1 MVRDKLVTLRGAAQI
16 LGNSYPTTKQWIYKK
31 AFHLIC
37 CLLLASQLSGI
48 AAGQELQVAAAAD
61 LQFVFQE
68 VSARFQRETG
78 HTVELTFGSSGNF
91 FSQIQ
96 NGAPFDVFFSADV
109 DYPAKLEAA
118 GLIEP
123 GTLSQYATG
132 RIALWVRKGSPIDI
146 TQGLRTLTDARI
158 RKISIANPEHAPY
171 GRAAV
176 AALRHEKVYDKVRD
190 RLVLGENISQAA
202 QFVESGNA
210 DIGILALSLL
220 LTLPLKN
227 EGMYYEIPKS
237 FYPAIDQ
244 AVVVLKSS
252 KQKDIARQFLSFLKR
267 PEIAEF
273 MRSSGL
279 TVPESQPGQ
288 RKATP

>member
-1 MVRDKLVTLRGAAQI
+1 MR
-16 LGNSYPTTKQWIYKK
+16 
-31 AFHLIC
+31 AFRLIC
-37 CLLLASQLSGI
+37 GLLLVSQLSGM
-48 AAGQELQVAAAAD
+48 AAAQELRVAAAAD

-68 VSARFQRETG
+68 VSTRFQKETG
-78 HTVELTFGSSGNF
+78 HTIQLTFGSSGNF
-91 FSQIQ
+91 YSQIQ
-96 NGAPFDVFFSADV
+96 NGAPFDVFFAADV

-118 GLIEP
+118 GLVEP

-132 RIALWVRKGSPIDI
+132 RIALWVRKGSSVDI
-146 TQGLRTLTDARI
+146 NQGLPTLTDASI

-176 AALRHEKVYDKVRD
+176 AALRHEKVYDEVRD

-210 DIGILALSLL
+210 DIGILALSLVL
-220 LTLPLKN
+220 APPLKSQ
-227 EGMYYEIPKS
+227 GTFYEIPTS

-244 AVVVLKSS
+244 AVVILKSS
-252 KQKDIARQFLSFLKR
+252 KQKEIARQFLSFLKR
-267 PEIAEF
+267 PEINEF

-279 TVPESQPGQ
+279 TVPESQPEQ
-288 RKATP
+288 RKPTP

>member
-1 MVRDKLVTLRGAAQI
+1 MKVFRV
-16 LGNSYPTTKQWIYKK
+16 
-31 AFHLIC
+31 IC

-48 AAGQELQVAAAAD
+48 AAAQELRVAAAAD

-68 VSARFQRETG
+68 VSARFQKETG
-78 HTVELTFGSSGNF
+78 HTVGLTFGSSGNF

-96 NGAPFDVFFSADV
+96 NGAPFDIFFSADV

-118 GLIEP
+118 GLVEP
-123 GTLSQYATG
+123 GTLSRYATG
-132 RIALWVRKGSPIDI
+132 RIVLWVRRGSPIDI
-146 TQGLRTLTDARI
+146 NQGLRTLTDARV

-176 AALRHEKVYDKVRD
+176 AALRHEKVYDKVRE
-190 RLVLGENISQAA
+190 RFVLGENISQAA

-210 DIGILALSLL
+210 DIGILALSLVL
-220 LTLPLKN
+220 APPLKT
-227 EGMYYEIPKS
+227 EGLYSEIPAS

-244 AVVVLKSS
+244 AVVILKSS
-252 KQKDIARQFLSFLKR
+252 KQKDVARQFVSFLKR

-273 MRSSGL
+273 MRSNGL
-279 TVPESQPGQ
+279 TVPESQPEQ
-288 RKATP
+288 REPTP

>member
-1 MVRDKLVTLRGAAQI
+1 MR
-16 LGNSYPTTKQWIYKK
+16 
-31 AFHLIC
+31 AFRVIC
-37 CLLLASQLSGI
+37 CFLLVSQLSGI
-48 AAGQELQVAAAAD
+48 AAEQELRVAAAAD

-68 VSARFQRETG
+68 VSARFQKETG
-78 HTVELTFGSSGNF
+78 QKVEFTFGSSGNF

-96 NGAPFDVFFSADV
+96 NGAPFDMFFSADV

-118 GLIEP
+118 GLVEP

-146 TQGLRTLTDARI
+146 SQGLPILADVRV

-202 QFVESGNA
+202 QFVESANA
-210 DIGILALSLL
+210 DIGILALSLVL
-220 LTLPLKN
+220 APPLKTH
-227 EGMYYEIPKS
+227 GTYYEIPAS

-244 AVVVLKSS
+244 AVVILKSS
-252 KQKDIARQFLSFLKR
+252 KQKDIARQFLSFLKH

-273 MRSSGL
+273 MRSNGL
-279 TVPESQPGQ
+279 AVPESERGQ
-288 RKATP
+288 GKATP

>member
-1 MVRDKLVTLRGAAQI
+1 MAAAQ
-16 LGNSYPTTKQWIYKK
+16 
-31 AFHLIC
+31 
-37 CLLLASQLSGI
+37 
-48 AAGQELQVAAAAD
+48 ELRVAAAAD

-68 VSARFQRETG
+68 VSAKFQKETG
-78 HTVELTFGSSGNF
+78 HTVQLTFGSSGNF
-91 FSQIQ
+91 YSQIQ
-96 NGAPFDVFFSADV
+96 NGAPFDIFFSADV

-118 GLIEP
+118 GLVEL

-132 RIALWVRKGSPIDI
+132 RIALWARKGSPIDI
-146 TQGLRTLTDARI
+146 NQGFRTLTDARI

-210 DIGILALSLL
+210 DIGILALSLVL
-220 LTLPLKN
+220 APPLKSQ
-227 EGMYYEIPKS
+227 GTYYEIPTS

-244 AVVVLKSS
+244 AVVILKSS
-252 KQKDIARQFLSFLKR
+252 KQKDIARQFLGFLRR

-273 MRSSGL
+273 MRSNGL
-279 TVPESQPGQ
+279 TVPELQPE
-288 RKATP
+288 RWKATP

>member
-1 MVRDKLVTLRGAAQI
+1 M
-16 LGNSYPTTKQWIYKK
+16 K
-31 AFHLIC
+31 AFRLIC
-37 CLLLASQLSGI
+37 WFLLAFRLSGI
-48 AAGQELQVAAAAD
+48 AAAQELRVAAAAD

-96 NGAPFDVFFSADV
+96 NGAPFDMFFSADL
-109 DYPAKLEAA
+109 DYPAKLEAT
-118 GLIEP
+118 GLVEP
-123 GTLSQYATG
+123 GTLSKYATG

-146 TQGLRTLTDARI
+146 NQGLRILTDARVL
-158 RKISIANPEHAPY
+158 KISIANPEHAPY

-176 AALRHEKVYDKVRD
+176 VALRHEKVYDMVRE

-210 DIGILALSLL
+210 DIGVLALSLVL
-220 LTLPLKN
+220 APPLKS
-227 EGMYYEIPKS
+227 EGMYYEIPTS

-244 AVVVLKSS
+244 AVVILKSS
-252 KQKDIARQFLSFLKR
+252 KHKDIARQFLSFLMR
-267 PEIAEF
+267 PEIVEF
-273 MRSSGL
+273 VRSNGL
-279 TVPESQPGQ
+279 TVPKSRPEQ

>member
-1 MVRDKLVTLRGAAQI
+1 MR
-16 LGNSYPTTKQWIYKK
+16 
-31 AFHLIC
+31 AFRLIC

-48 AAGQELQVAAAAD
+48 ATAQELRVAAAAD

-68 VSARFQRETG
+68 VSAKFQRGTG
-78 HTVELTFGSSGNF
+78 HTVQLTFGSSGNF

-96 NGAPFDVFFSADV
+96 NGAPFDIFFSADV
-109 DYPAKLEAA
+109 DYPTKLEAA
-118 GLIEP
+118 GLVEP

-132 RIALWVRKGSPIDI
+132 RIALWVRKGSPIEI
-146 TQGLRTLTDARI
+146 NQGFRTLTDARI

-176 AALRHEKVYDKVRD
+176 AALRHEKVYDRVSD

-210 DIGILALSLL
+210 DIGILALSLVL
-220 LTLPLKN
+220 APPLKSQ
-227 EGMYYEIPKS
+227 GTYYEIPTS

-244 AVVVLKSS
+244 AVVILKSS
-252 KQKDIARQFLSFLKR
+252 KQKDIARQFLSFLRR
-267 PEIAEF
+267 PEIVEF
-273 MRSSGL
+273 MRSNGL
-279 TVPESQPGQ
+279 TVPESQPEQ
-288 RKATP
+288 RKPTP

>member
-1 MVRDKLVTLRGAAQI
+1 MR
-16 LGNSYPTTKQWIYKK
+16 
-31 AFHLIC
+31 AFRLIC
-37 CLLLASQLSGI
+37 CVLLASKLSGM
-48 AAGQELQVAAAAD
+48 AAAQELRVAAAAD
-61 LQFVFQE
+61 LQFVFQD
-68 VSARFQRETG
+68 VSARFQKETG

-109 DYPAKLEAA
+109 DYPTKLEVA
-118 GLIEP
+118 GLVEP

-146 TQGLRTLTDARI
+146 HQGLRTLTDASVH
-158 RKISIANPEHAPY
+158 KISIANPEHAPY

-176 AALRHEKVYDKVRD
+176 AALRYEKVYGTVRHK
-190 RLVLGENISQAA
+190 LVLGENISQAA

-210 DIGILALSLL
+210 DVGILALSLVL
-220 LTLPLKN
+220 APPLKSQ
-227 EGMYYEIPKS
+227 GTYYEIPTS

-244 AVVVLKSS
+244 AVVILKSS
-252 KQKDIARQFLSFLKR
+252 KQKDLALQFLSFLRR

-273 MRSSGL
+273 MRSNGL
-279 TVPESQPGQ
+279 TVPESKPGQ

>member
-1 MVRDKLVTLRGAAQI
+1 MR
-16 LGNSYPTTKQWIYKK
+16 
-31 AFHLIC
+31 AFRLTC
-37 CLLLASQLSGI
+37 CLLLASQLSGM
-48 AAGQELQVAAAAD
+48 AAAQELRVAAAAD

-68 VSARFQRETG
+68 VSAKFQKETG
-78 HTVELTFGSSGNF
+78 HTVQLTFGSSGNF
-91 FSQIQ
+91 YSQIQ

-118 GLIEP
+118 GLVEP
-123 GTLSQYATG
+123 GTLSRYATG
-132 RIALWVRKGSPIDI
+132 RIALWVQKGSPIDVNH
-146 TQGLRTLTDARI
+146 GLQTLTDARV
-158 RKISIANPEHAPY
+158 RKISVANPEHAPY

-176 AALRHEKVYDKVRD
+176 AALRHEKVYDRVRD
-190 RLVLGENISQAA
+190 KLVLGENISQAA

-210 DIGILALSLL
+210 DIGILALSLASAP
-220 LTLPLKN
+220 PLKS
-227 EGMYYEIPKS
+227 EGMYYEIPTS

-244 AVVVLKSS
+244 AVVILKSS

-273 MRSSGL
+273 MRSNGL
-279 TVPESQPGQ
+279 TVPQSQPER

>member
-1 MVRDKLVTLRGAAQI
+1 MR
-16 LGNSYPTTKQWIYKK
+16 
-31 AFHLIC
+31 AFRVIC
-37 CLLLASQLSGI
+37 CFLLASQLCGM
-48 AAGQELQVAAAAD
+48 AAAQEMRVAAAAD

-68 VSARFQRETG
+68 VSARFQKETG
-78 HTVELTFGSSGNF
+78 HEVEFTFGSSGNF

-96 NGAPFDVFFSADV
+96 NGAPFDMFFSADV
-109 DYPAKLEAA
+109 DYPTKLDAA
-118 GLIEP
+118 GLVEP

-132 RIALWVRKGSPIDI
+132 RVALWVRKGSPIDI
-146 TQGLRTLTDARI
+146 NQGLAILADARV

-210 DIGILALSLL
+210 DIGILALSLVL
-220 LTLPLKN
+220 APPLKS
-227 EGMYYEIPKS
+227 EGMYYEIPTS

-244 AVVVLKSS
+244 AVVILKSS
-252 KQKDIARQFLSFLKR
+252 KQKNIARQFLSFLRR

-273 MRSSGL
+273 MRDNGL
-279 TVPESQPGQ
+279 TVPESQPRQ
-288 RKATP
+288 LTATP

>member
-1 MVRDKLVTLRGAAQI
+1 MR
-16 LGNSYPTTKQWIYKK
+16 
-31 AFHLIC
+31 AFRVIC
-37 CLLLASQLSGI
+37 CFLLVSQLSGI
-48 AAGQELQVAAAAD
+48 AGEQELRVAAAAD

-68 VSARFQRETG
+68 VSARFQKETG
-78 HTVELTFGSSGNF
+78 QKVEFTFGSSGNF

-96 NGAPFDVFFSADV
+96 NGAPFDMFFSADV
-109 DYPAKLEAA
+109 DYPAKLEVA
-118 GLIEP
+118 GLVEP

-146 TQGLRTLTDARI
+146 NQGLRILTDARV

-176 AALRHEKVYDKVRD
+176 AAMRHEKVYDKVRD

-210 DIGILALSLL
+210 DIGILALSLVL
-220 LTLPLKN
+220 ARPLKSQ
-227 EGMYYEIPKS
+227 GTYYEIPTS
-237 FYPAIDQ
+237 FYPAIEQ

-252 KQKDIARQFLSFLKR
+252 KQKDIARQFLSFLRR
-267 PEIAEF
+267 PEIAEY
-273 MRSSGL
+273 MRGNGL
-279 TVPESQPGQ
+279 TVRESQPRQ
-288 RKATP
+288 LTAIP